1 MVAELM
7 NTATKPVVLVVDDD
21 EEIRTQL
28 KWALCQSFDV
38 CFAEDR
44 PSAVEAFKTH
54 QPQVVLLDLGM
65 PPMPAGPE
73 EGLAAL
79 AEILALNSNAKV
91 IVLSGQSERANALQ
105 AIDEGAYDFL
115 VKPPEIDVLQVVV
128 KRAVELTKLKQESKE
143 ILNKL
148 NEESFLLQFNGM
160 LGSSPQMQAVF
171 EAIRKVASSQA
182 PVLLL
187 GESGTGKEMA
197 ARAIHR
203 NSSRP
208 TGPFVAINCGA
219 IPEALL
225 ESELFGHEK
234 GAFTGAHIQR
244 LGKIESA
251 SGGTLFLDE
260 IGDLPLPLQVKLLR
274 FLQEQKI
281 ERLGGRK
288 EIEVNVR
295 VVAATN
301 ADLKRAL
308 AEGTFRED
316 LYYRVAVV
324 AVRIPPLR
332 ERPSDVLFL
341 ANYFLQRFATENAK
355 GLLKFSP
362 SANKALEQHGWQG
375 NVRELENRVR
385 RGVIMVEGETVR
397 PPDLELGTSPTH
409 VPGRGLREAREELER
424 QMIEDALRRHEGKI
438 APAALELGISR
449 PTFYELLE
457 RLGIKRPSA

>member
-1 MVAELM
+1 MS
-7 NTATKPVVLVVDDD
+7 THKKPVVLIVDDD
-21 EEIRTQL
+21 DDIRTQL
-28 KWALCQSFDV
+28 KWALCGSYDV
-38 CFAEDR
+38 FFGEDR
-44 PSAVEAFKTH
+44 PSAVEAFRTH
-54 QPQVVLLDLGM
+54 HPDVVLLDLGM

-73 EGLAAL
+73 EGLSAL
-79 AEILALNSNAKV
+79 AEILAIQPRAKV
-91 IVLSGQSERANALQ
+91 IVLSGQSERSNALR
-105 AIDEGAYDFL
+105 AVNEGAYDFL
-115 VKPPEIDVLQVVV
+115 VKPPEIEELKVVI
-128 KRAVELTKLKQESKE
+128 KRAVELARMERE
-143 ILNKL
+143 IMEMRQQLDSG
-148 NEESFLLQFNGM
+148 SFEGM
-160 LGSSPQMQAVF
+160 LGSSPQMQSVF
-171 EAIRKVASSQA
+171 DAIRKVSSSHA

-234 GAFTGAHIQR
+234 GAFTGAHVQR

-308 AEGTFRED
+308 VEGRFRED

-324 AVRIPPLR
+324 SIRIPPLR

-341 ANYFLQRFATENAK
+341 ANHFLQRFAAETGK

-362 SANKALEQHGWQG
+362 SASKIMEQHSWPG

-385 RGVIMVEGETVR
+385 RSVIMAEGSSVK
-397 PPDLELGTSPTH
+397 PSDLELGNNAAQ
-409 VPGRGLREAREELER
+409 VPGRGLREAREELEK
-424 QMIEDALRRHEGKI
+424 QMIEDALRRHDGKI
-438 APAALELGISR
+438 APAATELGISR